1 MESERKAVAVMAAA
15 FLGYGVKLWWRWRL
29 VFGILGEGVDFR
41 KKYLS
46 PIDKKR
52 GRRRRTIRILTAC

>member
-1 MESERKAVAVMAAA
+1 MEPERKAVAVMVAA
-15 FLGYGVKLWWRWRL
+15 FFGYGVKLWWRWRL

-52 GRRRRTIRILTAC
+52 GNRVVVIQALIR

>member
-1 MESERKAVAVMAAA
+1 MEPERKAVAVMVAA
-15 FLGYGVKLWWRWRL
+15 FFGYGVKLWWRWRL

-52 GRRRRTIRILTAC
+52 VPLI

>member
-1 MESERKAVAVMAAA
+1 MEPERKAVAVMVAA
-15 FLGYGVKLWWRWRL
+15 FFGYGVKLWWRWRL

-52 GRRRRTIRILTAC
+52 GNLAEVIQASIR